1 MRSGKNDVPE
11 SISSIMEKFAATLD
25 YSKVEENSSLNKIWA
40 KIVPECFKTKT
51 QVLNKTP
58 DGTLFVACENS
69 LVSNELV
76 MMKREILKNIN
87 GEAEITNIVFSHKA
101 WKNKN

>member
-1 MRSGKNDVPE
+1 MRSGKNDAPE

-51 QVLNKTP
+51 QALNKTP